1 MAMLEVNGITK
12 RFGGIVALK
21 DVDLQVEKGT
31 VVAIIG
37 PNGSGKTTMLNVIT
51 GVYVPEEGQILL
63 DGKEIQGMASEK
75 VCYAGVSRT
84 FQNIRLFRNL
94 TAIENVMLGSHRL
107 YQSNVLNIVGK
118 TKKFKEEEQKLHEKA
133 EQILK
138 FVGLEGKENFRM
150 SKLTYAQQRY
160 LEIARALASEPKLL
174 LLDEP
179 AAGMNPVEIA
189 NLIKLIKN
197 MSKNGITILLIEHI
211 MDLIKDVAD
220 NVFVLN
226 YGEKI
231 AEGKYSEVSEN
242 PLVIEAYLGK
252 GAIDKC

>member
-1 MAMLEVNGITK
+1 MALLEVKGITK
-12 RFGGIVALK
+12 KFGGIVALK
-21 DVDLQVEKGT
+21 DVDLEVEKGS

-51 GVYVPEEGQILL
+51 GVYVPEEGTILL
-63 DGKEIQGMASEK
+63 DGNEIQGMPSEK

-84 FQNIRLFRNL
+84 FQNIRLFKNL

-107 YQSNVLNIVGK
+107 YQANILGIVGQ
-118 TKKFKEEEQKLHEKA
+118 TKKCREEEKQLREKA
-133 EQILK
+133 KELLK

-150 SKLTYAQQRY
+150 SQLTYAQQRY
-160 LEIARALASEPKLL
+160 LEIARALAGEPKLL

-179 AAGMNPVEIA
+179 AAGMNAVEIKKLI
-189 NLIKLIKN
+189 NLIKR
-197 MSKNGITILLIEHI
+197 MSDDGITILLIEHI

-231 AEGKYSEVSEN
+231 AEGSYNEVSQN
-242 PLVIEAYLGK
+242 PLVVEAYLGK
-252 GAIDKC
+252 GAINK

>member
-1 MAMLEVNGITK
+1 MAMLEVRGITK
-12 RFGGIVALK
+12 NFGGIVALK
-21 DVDLQVEKGT
+21 DVNLEVEKGS

-51 GVYVPEEGQILL
+51 GVYVPDEGRILL
-63 DGKEIQGMASEK
+63 DGTEIQGMTSEK

-84 FQNIRLFRNL
+84 FQNIRLFKNL

-107 YQSNVLNIVGK
+107 YKSNLFSIVGQ
-118 TKKFKEEEQKLHEKA
+118 TKKFKNEEKA
-133 EQILK
+133 LYDKAQALLS
-138 FVGLEGKENFRM
+138 FVGLEGKADYRM

-160 LEIARALASEPKLL
+160 LEIARALANNPKLL

-179 AAGMNPVEIA
+179 AAGMNAVEIENLI
-189 NLIKLIKN
+189 NLIKR
-197 MSKNGITILLIEHI
+197 MSSNGITILLIEHI

-231 AEGKYSEVSEN
+231 TEGTYEDISKN

-252 GAIDKC
+252 GAINKC

>member
-1 MAMLEVNGITK
+1 MALLEVKGITK
-12 RFGGIVALK
+12 KFGGIIALK
-21 DVDLQVEKGT
+21 DVNLEVERGS

-51 GVYVPEEGQILL
+51 GVYVPEQGRILL
-63 DGKEIQGMASEK
+63 DGKEIQGMSSEK
-75 VCYAGVSRT
+75 VCDEGVSRT
-84 FQNIRLFRNL
+84 FQNIRLFKNL

-107 YQSNVLNIVGK
+107 YKSNVLGIVGK
-118 TKKFKEEEQKLHEKA
+118 TKKFRDEEKALHEKA
-133 EQILK
+133 EELLE
-138 FVGLEGKENFRM
+138 FVGLGGKADFRM

-179 AAGMNPVEIA
+179 AAGMNAVEIA
-189 NLIKLIKN
+189 NLIKLIKR
-197 MSKNGITILLIEHI
+197 MSGNGITILLIEHI

-231 AEGKYSEVSEN
+231 AEGEYVEVSKN

-252 GAIDKC
+252 GAINKC